1 MEILIFSANAFLLFA
16 SQKVTDHMSHGSQSS
31 NAIRVHPSSLWWG
44 AVGFLLIAIGSAG
57 IGWFPEY
64 DRFNFVLQ
72 AVGPVLIALTLIITW
87 RAHVQRRGRAALIFY
102 VVAILGF
109 GAIWIPY
116 VIDPAS
122 LGTSSA
128 NQLGFITSGC
138 ASICASIA
146 TFLVMKR
153 KEAQL
158 EHPIN
163 SVEPKIQAS
172 FMQLLFFGVGTLLYG
187 VDFVWVGEEN
197 SNHAQFS
204 LLVIALLLILIAAI
218 SFEACMTKRVGRPA
232 FFITIAGLALY
243 VLNFALHALPSWS
256 DEDWRISLAMQ
267 SIAYALGG
275 LAFALAATHK
285 EKSS

>member
-1 MEILIFSANAFLLFA
+1 MSYD
-16 SQKVTDHMSHGSQSS
+16 SQVSDVV
-31 NAIRVHPSSLWWG
+31 RVHRTSLWW
-44 AVGFLLIAIGSAG
+44 AAMGFLLIAIGSAG

-64 DRFNFVLQ
+64 DRFSFVLK
-72 AVGPVLIALTLIITW
+72 AVGPAAIALTLIITW
-87 RAHVQRRGRAALIFY
+87 RAHGQRRGSAALIFY
-102 VVAILGF
+102 VIAILGF

-128 NQLGFITSGC
+128 TKLGFFTSGC
-138 ASICASIA
+138 ASISASIA

-153 KEAQL
+153 KEDQL
-158 EHPIN
+158 KDPIN
-163 SVEPKIQAS
+163 SVEPEIQAS
-172 FMQLLFFGVGTLLYG
+172 FMQLLLFGLGTLLYG
-187 VDFVWVGEEN
+187 VDFVWVGEED
-197 SNHAQFS
+197 SNFAQFS
-204 LLVIALLLILIAAI
+204 LLVIALSLILIAAL
-218 SFEACMTKRVGRPA
+218 SFEAHMTKRVGRPA
-232 FFITIAGLALY
+232 FFITIAGLVLY

-285 EKSS
+285 EKAS